1 MREVNEV
8 QLERKDKSIKIKFE
22 KRLHTPWIL
31 NIIVPI
37 IGFVLAL
44 IFCST
49 FLLATKNNPLEI
61 YKMMFDGAFGNAYGL
76 SETVVKAIPLI
87 LASLGVSMAFR
98 MLLWNIGAEGQIY
111 MGAFAASLAPMY
123 FPNLPFFVMIP
134 LMFIFAAIAGG
145 IWCLL
150 AAIPKALW
158 NVNETIVT
166 LMLNYIA
173 IFWVDYLVFGPWKDP
188 AGFNFPLTKTFSEA
202 SWLRT
207 YGTTRIHSGIFIAIV
222 IALILYFVMQKTR
235 WGYEI
240 KVIGESPK
248 ASQYAGINI
257 KKNILIVMFISGAL
271 AGLAGMG
278 EVAGV
283 NHRLIHGIST
293 DYGYT
298 AIIIAWLS
306 RLNPIVIVLVSFL
319 FGGLLVGGYSVQ
331 LAGLSASTALM
342 IQGSI
347 LFFVLAGE
355 FFTRYKMKVI
365 KR

>member
-1 MREVNEV
+1 MTNTTME
-8 QLERKDKSIKIKFE
+8 KKKTKIRFE
-22 KRLHTPWIL
+22 KRLETPLIV

-37 IGFVLAL
+37 AGVILAL
-44 IFCST
+44 IFCSV
-49 FLLATKNNPLEI
+49 FLLAIKQNPINI
-61 YKMMFDGAFGNAYGL
+61 YVMMISGAFGSLYGL
-76 SETVVKAIPLI
+76 SETLVKAIPLI

-111 MGAFAASLAPMY
+111 MGAFAASIVPM
-123 FPNLPFFVMIP
+123 FAPNLPFYIMLP
-134 LMFIFAAIAGG
+134 AMFIMAAIAGG

-158 NVNETIVT
+158 NVNETIIT

-173 IFWVDYLVFGPWKDP
+173 IYWVDYLVFGPWKDP
-188 AGFNFPLTKTFSEA
+188 EGFNFPLTKIFSQGSWYRTFA
-202 SWLRT
+202 N
-207 YGTTRIHSGIFIAIV
+207 TRIHTGIFVAII

-235 WGYEI
+235 WGFEI

-248 ASQYAGINI
+248 ASQYAGMNI
-257 KKNILIVMFISGAL
+257 KKNILIVMFLSGAL
-271 AGLAGMG
+271 AGIAGMG

-306 RLNPIVIVLVSFL
+306 RLNPITIIFVSFL
-319 FGGLLVGGYSVQ
+319 LGGLLVGGYSVQ
-331 LAGLSASTALM
+331 MAGLSSSTALM
-342 IQGSI
+342 IQGAI
-347 LFFVLAGE
+347 LFFILAGE
-355 FFTRYKMKVI
+355 FLTRYKMKVI
-365 KR
+365 KG